1 MNEKRKKNGKM
12 IMRIMRSIIELEYF
26 FFFVLFQMKFL
37 FFNRVYIITQS
48 RI

>member
-26 FFFVLFQMKFL
+26 FFCSISNEIFIF
-37 FFNRVYIITQS
+37 
-48 RI
+48 